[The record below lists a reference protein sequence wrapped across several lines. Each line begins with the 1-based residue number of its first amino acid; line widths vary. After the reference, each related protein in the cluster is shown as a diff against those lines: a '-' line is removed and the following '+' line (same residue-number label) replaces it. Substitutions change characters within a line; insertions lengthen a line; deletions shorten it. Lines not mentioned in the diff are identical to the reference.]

1 MVASTVKHEFPEGTD
16 FLKLAADVAEKCGL
30 HTDNRIPEM
39 GKSCPECLKNLG
51 TMLSLLYR
59 LGSCHDGCRGGDHLI
74 EYILG
79 RTCSSGLS
87 ALSLL
92 RQGYYDESLALARN
106 IGESA
111 NLLCLFVKVPS
122 QLERWKLAEPKTRL
136 RDFAPVRV
144 RLSLEEAGLKD
155 LPIDEERYRRLSST
169 ATHVSPSIRPQLHNI
184 AGVPTLGA
192 IFQDVGAMVCLNET
206 AWAVGWCAISGAK
219 LLNLP
224 SEKYAHVKSVTID
237 LLASVGA
244 ITILKSEEIQREL
257 RQKMAESLKD
267 ANQG

>member
-1 MVASTVKHEFPEGTD
+1 MRNV
-16 FLKLAADVAEKCGL
+16 
-30 HTDNRIPEM
+30 
-39 GKSCPECLKNLG
+39 G
-51 TMLSLLYR
+51 TMLATIYR

-106 IGESA
+106 MGETA
-111 NLLCLFVKVPS
+111 NLLALFVKMPS
-122 QLERWKLAEPKTRL
+122 RMQEWKHADQKVRL

-144 RLSLEEAGLKD
+144 RLAMEEAGASS
-155 LPIDEERYRRLSST
+155 PIDEERYRKLSSV
-169 ATHVSPSIRPQLHNI
+169 ATHVSPSLQPQVHNV

-192 IFQDVGAMVCLNET
+192 IFQEIGAMVCLNET
-206 AWAVGWCAISGAK
+206 TWAVGWCGISGAK

-224 SEKYAHVKSVTID
+224 SDSYAAIKTFTID
-237 LLASVGA
+237 LLASVGG
-244 ITILKSEEIQREL
+244 ITILKSDEIQKEL
-257 RQKMAESLKD
+257 REKI
-267 ANQG
+267 ANAVEKGNTS